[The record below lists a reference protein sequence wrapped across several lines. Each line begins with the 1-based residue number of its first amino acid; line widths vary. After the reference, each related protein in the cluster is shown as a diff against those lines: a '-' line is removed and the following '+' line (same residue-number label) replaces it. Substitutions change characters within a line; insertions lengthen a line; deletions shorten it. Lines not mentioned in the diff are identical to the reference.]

1 MHVISSLFQVR
12 DFDFRE
18 HLATI
23 AANDQRELPL
33 GSDADNWSYI
43 YFPIFSATDLRIYKQ
58 CPLEIPTLSKRKKKV
73 QNVNV

>member
-1 MHVISSLFQVR
+1 MHFISSSFQVR

-23 AANDQRELPL
+23 AATDQRELPL
-33 GSDADNWSYI
+33 GNDADNWSYM

-58 CPLEIPTLSKRKKKV
+58 CPLENPMLSKRKKKV
-73 QNVNV
+73 HNVDV